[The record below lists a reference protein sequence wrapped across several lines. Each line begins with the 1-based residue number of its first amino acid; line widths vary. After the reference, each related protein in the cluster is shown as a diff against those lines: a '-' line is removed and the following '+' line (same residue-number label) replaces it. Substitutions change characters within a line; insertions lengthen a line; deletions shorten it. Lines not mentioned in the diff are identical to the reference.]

1 MRKAISAAA
10 LLAVL
15 LAGAVAAAGKPAV
28 QQGSG
33 EGLEA
38 VATIQQIMQN
48 LIDPSAD
55 ALWASVSSTT
65 TASGTQNNQPRTEED
80 WKAVQRYAVTL
91 VEAPNLLVT
100 PGRRV
105 ASSAGK
111 LEDAQVKGI
120 LRPEEIDQRIAGD
133 RRAFVE
139 RARAL
144 QLAAR
149 EALAAADTRDV
160 ARLFA
165 AGGALDTACESCHV
179 KYWYPDDTRPP
190 PPANPNLS
198 PLK

>member
-55 ALWASVSSTT
+55 ALWASVSITT
-65 TASGTQNNQPRTEED
+65 TASGAQTNEPRTDED

-91 VEAPNLLVT
+91 VEAPNLLVA

-105 ASSAGK
+105 APVVGK

-120 LRPEEIDQRIAGD
+120 LRPEEISKKIAGD
-133 RRAFVE
+133 RSDFVA

-144 QLAAR
+144 QRAAT

-160 ARLFA
+160 ARLFKT
-165 AGGALDTACESCHV
+165 GGALDTACESCHV

-190 PPANPNLS
+190 PPANPNLA